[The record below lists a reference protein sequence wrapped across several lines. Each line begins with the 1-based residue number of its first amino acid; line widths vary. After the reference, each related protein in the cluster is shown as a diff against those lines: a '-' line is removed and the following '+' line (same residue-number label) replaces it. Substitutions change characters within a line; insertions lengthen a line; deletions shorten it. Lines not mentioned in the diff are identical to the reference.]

1 MKFLNFGSIQEDIQG
16 KVKQDL
22 KFKTGKFVWRVRFS
36 APLDP
41 ATVNNKN
48 LYVTKKKSKGKVDMV
63 VSLINAVYLLQQDYF
78 LNQMDFVVQ
87 VI

>member
-22 KFKTGKFVWRVRFS
+22 KFKTGKFIWRVRFS

-48 LYVTKKKSKGKVDMV
+48 LYDYLGQKVYCKGKQK
-63 VSLINAVYLLQQDYF
+63 SLRNKCCRCSFKNLHPV
-78 LNQMDFVVQ
+78 
-87 VI
+87 